1 MSNLAIIPAR
11 GGSKRIPKKNIKEF
25 LGKPII
31 AYSIETAL
39 NSNLFGYVMVSTD
52 NKEIAD
58 ISQKYGAD
66 VPFFRSKNNSDD
78 YATLA
83 DVIKE
88 AYKSL
93 EKEIKDSFDNICC
106 ILPTAPLIS
115 EQRIREG
122 FELLKDDKV
131 TSVTPVAAFSYPVW
145 RSFRINEQ
153 NKLEMVWPEYLKTR
167 SQDLPEIYHDAGA
180 FYWIKT
186 ESFLREEKLFTHC
199 NMPLIL
205 PKTEVQDIDTIED
218 WKLAELKYKLLHGKE

>member
-11 GGSKRIPKKNIKEF
+11 GSSKRIPKKNIKEF

-39 NSNLFGYVMVSTD
+39 ISNLFSYVIVSTD
-52 NKEIAD
+52 SKEIAD
-58 ISQKYGAD
+58 ISLKYGAE
-66 VPFFRSKNNSDD
+66 VPFFRSEKNSDD

-88 AYKSL
+88 TYKNI
-93 EKEIKDSFDNICC
+93 ENKINDSFDSICC

-115 EQRIREG
+115 EQRITEG
-122 FELLKDDKV
+122 FELLKDDNP

-167 SQDLPEIYHDAGA
+167 SQDLPVIYHDAGA
-180 FYWIKT
+180 FYWVKTKSFIK
-186 ESFLREEKLFTHC
+186 EGNLFTH
-199 NMPLIL
+199 NNKPLIL
-205 PKTEVQDIDTIED
+205 NEIEVQDIDTIED
-218 WKLAELKYKLLHGKE
+218 WKLAELKYKLLYGKK